1 MRGEKPVIGALNKVL
16 LNELTAINQHFLHA
30 RMQRNWGF
38 EALGKHAYKASIE
51 DMKHADRII
60 ERILFLEGLP
70 NLQALGKLLIGETPQ
85 EVLRCD
91 LNMARQTL
99 PVLRDAIAIC
109 EQAGDFVSRGLLVG
123 ILESEEEYADWLA
136 TQLSLIDRLGEPA
149 YLQATL
155 CE

>member
-38 EALGKHAYKASIE
+38 EALGKHAYKASID

-91 LNMARQTL
+91 LKMAQQSA
-99 PVLRDAIAIC
+99 PVLREAIAAC
-109 EQAGDFVSRGLLVG
+109 EQAGDFVSRELLVDV
-123 ILESEEEYADWLA
+123 LETLEHQADWLE
-136 TQLSLIDRLGEPA
+136 TQLSMIERLGEPA

-155 CE
+155 CD